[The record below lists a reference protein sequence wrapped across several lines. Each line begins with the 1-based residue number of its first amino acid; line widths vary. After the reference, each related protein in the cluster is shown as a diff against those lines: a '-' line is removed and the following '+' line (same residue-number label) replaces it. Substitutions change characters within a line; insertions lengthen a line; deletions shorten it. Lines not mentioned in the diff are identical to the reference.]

1 MNALWLYLRFPS
13 LQLDLLYQELKAP
26 PACDSATIT
35 GTEPAICLI
44 DNQKLQVCQLNEAAK
59 QAGICLGHNISMAC
73 ALVPDVQLIPYQ
85 PELEHNQLQQLASQL
100 YLFCADIALDAPAAL
115 WLRVDPMLQLYG
127 GLAPLLLLLRQQL
140 PKVHMLLGAGH
151 TAAAARLLACDQ
163 PFTLPFLTPEAA
175 VTDPNAAT
183 TQRKTTTAAL
193 ASKARNRLP
202 PTQLQ
207 QLATDLQQASPAQ
220 CNLAASPLPGD
231 VLQQLSALGIV
242 RLSQLQ
248 ALPQAELSRR
258 FAKTLCL
265 YLQEL
270 SGERPPGLR
279 FYQPPEQ
286 FSAQLE
292 LLYQCEFVAQL
303 QGPLTLLLKKLQ
315 AYLLQR
321 AQHCYLL
328 ELQLQLQQGETL
340 QLSIQSAQGEYQYQR
355 WLTLCQLQL
364 EQLKL
369 KAPVVQLKLC
379 AQQACLRPE
388 QALTLFDRTT
398 TAQTPAQLQ
407 SLLLAKFGPELLCQL
422 NTVAAHRPDQANQC
436 LQFNSGT
443 VPPANPTN
451 PPINTTLHQSTCTAT
466 LTSAWTTEEAA
477 DNTTTPHAAAENTT
491 KNTAANLR
499 RKASVGKL
507 QHAVQH
513 NFDLLR
519 PAFLLTTPVP
529 LQEQVQ
535 LQPGIERL
543 VSGWWDGQPIERDYQ
558 IGRNAKGQ
566 WCWLFKDRTGWYLQG
581 YFA

>member
-1 MNALWLYLRFPS
+1 MNTLWLYLRFPS
-13 LQLDLLYQELKAP
+13 LQLDLLYQELSAQP
-26 PACDSATIT
+26 HCDSTIKT
-35 GTEPAICLI
+35 GAEPAICLI
-44 DNQKLQVCQLNEAAK
+44 DNQKLQVCQLNKAAQ

-85 PELEHNQLQQLASQL
+85 PELEHHQLQQLASLL
-100 YLFCADIALDAPAAL
+100 YLYCADIALDAPAAL

-140 PKVHMLLGAGH
+140 PRVHIMLGAGH
-151 TAAAARLLACDQ
+151 TAAAARLLACDR
-163 PFTLPFLTPEAA
+163 PVTLPFFTPETMSNCQNGAK
-175 VTDPNAAT
+175 
-183 TQRKTTTAAL
+183 TQIKTTAAPL
-193 ASKARNRLP
+193 ASKADNRTP

-207 QLATDLQQASPAQ
+207 QLATNLQQASPAD
-220 CNLAASPLPGD
+220 CNLAASPLPDD

-248 ALPQAELSRR
+248 ALPKAELSRR

-265 YLQEL
+265 YLEEL
-270 SGERPPGLR
+270 SGERPSDLQ

-292 LLYQCEFVAQL
+292 LLYQCEVVAQL

-328 ELQLQLQQGETL
+328 ELQLQLQQGEPL

-369 KAPVVQLKLC
+369 KAPVVQLKLG
-379 AQQACLRPE
+379 ARQTCLRPE
-388 QALTLFDRTT
+388 QALALFDRST
-398 TAQTPAQLQ
+398 TALTPAQLQ
-407 SLLLAKFGPELLCQL
+407 SLLLAKFGPKLLFQL
-422 NTVAAHRPDQANQC
+422 NTVPAHRPDKANQC
-436 LQFNSGT
+436 LPLSSGT
-443 VPPANPTN
+443 VPPLKTKNR
-451 PPINTTLHQSTCTAT
+451 PISDTSYQSACTTTLA
-466 LTSAWTTEEAA
+466 SAWTTEEAA
-477 DNTTTPHAAAENTT
+477 DNTTTQG
-491 KNTAANLR
+491 TAA
-499 RKASVGKL
+499 KHKGKTPAAKL
-507 QHAVQH
+507 QHAEDH
-513 NFDLLR
+513 NFDLFR

-529 LQEQVQ
+529 LQEPIQ
-535 LQPGIERL
+535 LQPGVERL

-558 IGRNAKGQ
+558 IGRNCKGQ
-566 WCWLFKDRTGWYLQG
+566 WCWLFKDRTGWYVQG

>member
-1 MNALWLYLRFPS
+1 MNTLWLYLRFPS
-13 LQLDLLYQELKAP
+13 LQLDLLYQELSAQP
-26 PACDSATIT
+26 HCDSTIKT
-35 GTEPAICLI
+35 GAEPAICLI
-44 DNQKLQVCQLNEAAK
+44 DNQKLQVCQLNKAAQ

-85 PELEHNQLQQLASQL
+85 PELEHSQLQQLASLL
-100 YLFCADIALDAPAAL
+100 YLYCADIALDAPAAL

-140 PKVHMLLGAGH
+140 PRVHIMLGAGH
-151 TAAAARLLACDQ
+151 TAAAARLLACDR
-163 PFTLPFLTPEAA
+163 PVTLPFFTPETMSNCQNGAK
-175 VTDPNAAT
+175 
-183 TQRKTTTAAL
+183 TQIKTTAAPL
-193 ASKARNRLP
+193 ASKADNRTP

-207 QLATDLQQASPAQ
+207 QLATNLQQASPAD
-220 CNLAASPLPGD
+220 CNLAASPLPDD

-248 ALPQAELSRR
+248 ALPKAELSRR

-265 YLQEL
+265 YLEEL
-270 SGERPPGLR
+270 SGERPSDLQ
-279 FYQPPEQ
+279 FYQRPEQ

-292 LLYQCEFVAQL
+292 LLYQCEVVAQL

-328 ELQLQLQQGETL
+328 ELQLQLQQGEPL

-369 KAPVVQLKLC
+369 KAPVVQLKLG
-379 AQQACLRPE
+379 ARQTCLRPE
-388 QALTLFDRTT
+388 QALALFDRST
-398 TAQTPAQLQ
+398 TALTPAQLQ
-407 SLLLAKFGPELLCQL
+407 SLLLAKFGPKLLFQL
-422 NTVAAHRPDQANQC
+422 NTVPAHRPDKANQC
-436 LQFNSGT
+436 LPLSSGT
-443 VPPANPTN
+443 VPPLKTKNR
-451 PPINTTLHQSTCTAT
+451 PISDTSYQSACTTTLA
-466 LTSAWTTEEAA
+466 SAWTTEEAA
-477 DNTTTPHAAAENTT
+477 DNTTTQG
-491 KNTAANLR
+491 TAA
-499 RKASVGKL
+499 KHKGKTPAAKL
-507 QHAVQH
+507 QHAEDH
-513 NFDLLR
+513 NFDLFR

-529 LQEQVQ
+529 LQEPIQ
-535 LQPGIERL
+535 LQPGVERL

-558 IGRNAKGQ
+558 IGRNCKGQ
-566 WCWLFKDRTGWYLQG
+566 WCWLFKDRTGWYVQG